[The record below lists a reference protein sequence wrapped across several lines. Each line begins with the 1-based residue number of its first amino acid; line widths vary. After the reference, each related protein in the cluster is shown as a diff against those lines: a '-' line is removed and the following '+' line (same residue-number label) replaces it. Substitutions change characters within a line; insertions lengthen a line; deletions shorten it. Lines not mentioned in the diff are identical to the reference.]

1 MRRRDVVLRD
11 PSQVTIPAG
20 STVQL
25 RVATGADRADIE
37 TAEQGASQMRS
48 QSGLFTADIILKD
61 DGYIAIETRSASGN
75 PTDRR
80 MIAVDIV
87 QDAPPSVRFT
97 RPGRDLH
104 ISDSAA
110 TVRVELTAT
119 DDIALASLFLRYTR
133 VSGSGEQFSF
143 TEGSLPLSIT
153 RSNPKEWRA
162 TADIA
167 LAGFTLNKGD
177 MLVYRAAA
185 SDQGHTQPTLSDAFI
200 IEINAPG
207 SIPMSGFAADD
218 GSDRYA
224 LSQEMVIQKTQQLIR
239 SAPSMTA
246 DSARDAAMQ
255 LAAEQRAVRAEFVFM
270 MGGELAEEVID
281 AAAQSELH
289 EEAEA
294 EGESDLAAG
303 RGVNKSRLALV
314 DAIRA
319 MSQANAS
326 LTAVDLAR
334 ALAAEKQALASLQA
348 AFSHTRYILRGLTR
362 HERLDDARRLTGDLS
377 AAAGRSA
384 SPVTS
389 DEPAEL
395 RALRFIVARL
405 VALAGEPRLDA
416 TVSKAAA
423 QIGGELVRIA
433 PADAAFVDAA
443 AQINDASALL
453 IKRDTTGAR
462 SKLSRAASAAVAL
475 LRRRIPTSSSPV
487 LPRGLERLDGAL
499 NDGIRRQ
506 R

>member
-1 MRRRDVVLRD
+1 
-11 PSQVTIPAG
+11 
-20 STVQL
+20 
-25 RVATGADRADIE
+25 
-37 TAEQGASQMRS
+37 
-48 QSGLFTADIILKD
+48 
-61 DGYIAIETRSASGN
+61 
-75 PTDRR
+75 
-80 MIAVDIV
+80 
-87 QDAPPSVRFT
+87 
-97 RPGRDLH
+97 
-104 ISDSAA
+104 
-110 TVRVELTAT
+110 
-119 DDIALASLFLRYTR
+119 
-133 VSGSGEQFSF
+133 
-143 TEGSLPLSIT
+143 
-153 RSNPKEWRA
+153 
-162 TADIA
+162 
-167 LAGFTLNKGD
+167 
-177 MLVYRAAA
+177 
-185 SDQGHTQPTLSDAFI
+185 
-200 IEINAPG
+200 
-207 SIPMSGFAADD
+207 
-218 GSDRYA
+218 
-224 LSQEMVIQKTQQLIR
+224 
-239 SAPSMTA
+239 
-246 DSARDAAMQ
+246 MQ

-384 SPVTS
+384 LPVTS

-453 IKRDTTGAR
+453 MKRDTTGAR